1 MAEKIPLR
9 ETCRLMLHWW
19 SDQKAFVRS
28 IIETTRYFKTLN
40 LLMNQTDEHFEIFED
55 ENIIKILKP
64 FNGQMYFFALI

>member
-1 MAEKIPLR
+1 
-9 ETCRLMLHWW
+9 MLHWW